1 MNPCPFLLVLIQ
13 TAADISVAL
22 VIDKPEIFRYDVLR
36 KEVMRM
42 AEITIIPAKN
52 HTDEIVRTAAYARVS
67 SDSEDQLNSFA
78 AQIRYYTELLK
89 NSTDA
94 VFVDMYAD
102 QGITG
107 TSATKRPEFQRL
119 MSDCRKGKIDRI
131 LVKSISRFARNT
143 KDSLEAVRELKTLG
157 ISVYFEK
164 ENIDTSEIS
173 SEMMLAI
180 YSQFAQEESMSISR
194 NCRIGVKKRM
204 MDGTY
209 KTASTPF
216 GYDYVDGKLQINP
229 KKAKI
234 VKQIFTWYVSGIGM
248 NEIATRLNKLKVR
261 EKIWRRSTIHC
272 ILTNE
277 KYIGD
282 TLLQKT
288 FSTDTLPFKG
298 VINRG
303 EKEQY
308 YVSGTHEPII
318 EKSVFDNAQK
328 VLAERDK
335 SDGKI
340 IERSPFH
347 SKIICGNC
355 GSTFRRKGRKTC
367 VYWVCRKHDE
377 SADNCKTRQIRETEF
392 QAAFVRL
399 WNKLQAHYKAILT
412 PMLRQLETLMER
424 EKSGNTQLAAL
435 RKEVAEIKQQIHMLT
450 VLNLQGTLDGAY
462 FKERT
467 QELDRKLLTA
477 QKQLHASLDDEQSER
492 LDDLRKLI
500 GIFERAEPIAKLDE
514 LKFRQIVEKI
524 TVLSETEIRFDLIG
538 GIGFMERIA
547 R

>member
-1 MNPCPFLLVLIQ
+1 
-13 TAADISVAL
+13 
-22 VIDKPEIFRYDVLR
+22 
-36 KEVMRM
+36 M
-42 AEITIIPAKN
+42 AEITVIPAKN
-52 HTDEIVRTAAYARVS
+52 HADEVVRTAAYARVS
-67 SDSEDQLNSFA
+67 SSSEDQLNSFA
-78 AQIRYYTELLK
+78 AQIRYYTELLR

-102 QGITG
+102 EGISG
-107 TSATKRPEFQRL
+107 TLTVKRTEFQRL

-164 ENIDTSEIS
+164 ENIDTAEVS

-180 YSQFAQEESMSISR
+180 YSQFAQEESMSISK
-194 NCRIGVKKRM
+194 NCRLGVKKRM

-261 EKIWRRSTIHC
+261 KEIWRRSTIHC

-298 VINRG
+298 VINCG

-308 YVSGTHEPII
+308 YVSETHEPII

-340 IERSPFH
+340 IGHSPFH

-355 GSTFRRKGRKTC
+355 GSTFRRKDRKTYVC
-367 VYWVCRKHDE
+367 WVCRKHDG
-377 SADNCKTRQIRETEF
+377 SAENCAVRQIREEKFRT
-392 QAAFVRL
+392 AFVRL
-399 WNKLQAHYKAILT
+399 WNKLQAHYKAILA
-412 PMLRQLETLMER
+412 PMLRQLEILSER
-424 EKSGNTQLAAL
+424 EKSGSTQLAEL
-435 RKEVAEIKQQIHMLT
+435 RKEIAEIKQQTYLLTML
-450 VLNLQGTLDGAY
+450 NSQGTLDGAY
-462 FKERT
+462 FTVRT
-467 QELDRKLLTA
+467 QKLDRKLLTA
-477 QKQLHASLDDEQSER
+477 QKQLHANLDDKDGER
-492 LDDLRKLI
+492 LDELRKLI
-500 GIFERAEPIAKLDE
+500 GIFERDEPIDE
-514 LKFRQIVEKI
+514 FDEIKFGLIVEKI
-524 TVLSETEIRFDLIG
+524 TVLSESEIRFDLIG
-538 GIGFMERIA
+538 GIGFTEQIMR
-547 R
+547 

>member
-1 MNPCPFLLVLIQ
+1 
-13 TAADISVAL
+13 
-22 VIDKPEIFRYDVLR
+22 
-36 KEVMRM
+36 M

-52 HTDEIVRTAAYARVS
+52 HSDEIVRTAAYARVS
-67 SDSEDQLNSFA
+67 SDSQDQLNSFA

-107 TSATKRPEFQRL
+107 TSATKRTEFQRL

-164 ENIDTSEIS
+164 ENIDTAEIS

-194 NCRIGVKKRM
+194 NCRMGVKKRM

-216 GYDYVDGKLQINP
+216 GYDYIDGKLQINP
-229 KKAKI
+229 EKADI

-248 NEIATRLNKLKVR
+248 NEIATRLNKLNVR
-261 EKIWRRSTIHC
+261 DEIWRHGTIRC

-282 TLLQKT
+282 TLLQKH
-288 FSTDTLPFKG
+288 FSTDTLPFKS
-298 VINRG
+298 VRNRG

-308 YVSGTHEPII
+308 YVSGTHKPII
-318 EKSVFDNAQK
+318 EKTVFDSAQRM
-328 VLAERDK
+328 LAERDK
-335 SDGKI
+335 PSGLVK
-340 IERSPFH
+340 ERSPF
-347 SKIICGNC
+347 SKKIVCDNCGN
-355 GSTFRRKGRKTC
+355 TFRRKPRKSC
-367 VYWVCRKHDE
+367 VCWVCRKHDE
-377 SADNCKTRQIRETEF
+377 SAENCGIRQIREDEF
-392 QAAFVRL
+392 RAAFIRL
-399 WNKLQAHYKAILT
+399 WNKLQAHCKAILAL
-412 PMLRQLETLMER
+412 MLRQLETLSVR
-424 EKSGNTQLAAL
+424 EKSGNTQLATL
-435 RKEVAEIKQQIHMLT
+435 RKEIAEIKQQIHMMT
-450 VLNLQGTLDGAY
+450 VLNSQGTLDGAY

-467 QELDRKLLTA
+467 QELNRKLITG
-477 QKQLHASLDDEQSER
+477 QKQLNASLNDKDSER
-492 LDDLRKLI
+492 LDELRKLI
-500 GIFERAEPIAKLDE
+500 GIFERTEPITEFDE
-514 LKFRQIVEKI
+514 IKFGQIVEKI

-538 GIGFMERIA
+538 GIGFTERIV
-547 R
+547 RL